1 MITVVSAC
9 AAGVTPVPAVA
20 AVTAAPFPFAG
31 AAGVFAAG
39 VCALVLVLVFVLV
52 FTGVECTLAGLFAG
66 RFSGVT

>member
-9 AAGVTPVPAVA
+9 AAGLTPVPAVA

-39 VCALVLVLVFVLV
+39 VCALVLV

>member
-39 VCALVLVLVFVLV
+39 VCALVLVYVLV